1 MSKTVSIKKT
11 TFKNFNF
18 SNLLE
23 PKQTTTLK
31 VNVDTSFALPQT
43 NTMNDGLIDFDVN
56 IKPFDGSNLFSLSLH
71 ASFIVSWDEPV
82 GFEEAKQIMSDSALP
97 VAYAELSNRLR
108 SIMLNLEISPIEL
121 PPEFINKNQ

>member
-1 MSKTVSIKKT
+1 MSRTTSIKKT
-11 TFKNFNF
+11 TFKSFNF

-56 IKPFDGSNLFSLSLH
+56 IKPLDGSKLFSLSLH
-71 ASFIVSWDEPV
+71 ASFIMSWDELV
-82 GFEEAKQIMSDSALP
+82 NFEEAKQIMSDSALP
-97 VAYAELSNRLR
+97 VAYAELSRRLR
-108 SIMLNLEISPIEL
+108 EIMLNLEISPIEL